1 MTKISRSCRR
11 LRRLLFYGEIMT
23 LAELAEEY
31 KEQADYLKKKLAAI
45 PKHTDDYNLKHK
57 RALLVDMYN
66 EALSTYYRLRDYY
79 KK

>member
-1 MTKISRSCRR
+1 MH
-11 LRRLLFYGEIMT
+11 LLDAALIMGENMKP

-31 KEQADYLKKKLAAI
+31 KSQADYLKIKLDAI
-45 PKHTDDYNLKHK
+45 PKLTDDYNLKHK

-79 KK
+79 EK

>member
-1 MTKISRSCRR
+1 M
-11 LRRLLFYGEIMT
+11 GENMKS

-31 KEQADYLKKKLAAI
+31 KAQADYIKAKMDAI
-45 PKHTDDYNLKHK
+45 PINTEDYKLKHK

>member
-1 MTKISRSCRR
+1 
-11 LRRLLFYGEIMT
+11 MT

-31 KEQADYLKKKLAAI
+31 KEQADYLKIKFVAI
-45 PKHTDDYNLKHK
+45 PKHTEDYNLKHK

>member
-1 MTKISRSCRR
+1 MLSRIAPARCG
-11 LRRLLFYGEIMT
+11 FIMGENMKS

-31 KEQADYLKKKLAAI
+31 KAQADHIKAKMDAI
-45 PKHTDDYNLKHK
+45 PSNTDDYNLKHK

>member
-1 MTKISRSCRR
+1 M
-11 LRRLLFYGEIMT
+11 GENVKS

-31 KEQADYLKKKLAAI
+31 KAQADHIKAKMDSI
-45 PKHTDDYNLKHK
+45 PSNTDDYNLKYK
-57 RALLVDMYN
+57 RALLSDMYN

>member
-1 MTKISRSCRR
+1 MLSRIAPARCG
-11 LRRLLFYGEIMT
+11 FIMGENMKS

-31 KEQADYLKKKLAAI
+31 KAQADHIKAKIDAI
-45 PKHTDDYNLKHK
+45 PSNTDDYNLKHK

-66 EALSTYYRLRDYY
+66 EALSTYYRLKDYY

>member
-1 MTKISRSCRR
+1 
-11 LRRLLFYGEIMT
+11 MT

-31 KEQADYLKKKLAAI
+31 KAQAYYLKIKLDAI
-45 PKHTDDYNLKHK
+45 PKLTDDYNLKHK
-57 RALLVDMYN
+57 RALLVGMYN